1 MKRPTGQAHWSAVP
15 PWSHCVRS
23 ASPEENAARIV
34 QAMRLPSV
42 ADALGVLYRLRHE
55 ARKLEAKETNNP

>member
-15 PWSHCVRS
+15 PWSHCASS
-23 ASPEENAARIV
+23 ATPEDNAAAIV
-34 QAMRLPSV
+34 RAMHLPSA
-42 ADALGVLYRLRHE
+42 ADALAVLYRLRHE